1 MNLRMKPMRQL
12 VSLILLPLFACS
24 VEKAAPVPAT
34 SAAHPSAEIAAFWD
48 QYIAAQKAADTT
60 AWKALVT
67 EDVVFVFTGA
77 ETLRGREQA
86 TALLSTFLSQ
96 NKIAAIH
103 ISSEEVTATGERA
116 FQLATIHEA
125 YQPKDKPATE
135 EFSRMAAFFLKTAD
149 GRWLL
154 DRAVVIV
161 DSIVTR

>member
-1 MNLRMKPMRQL
+1 MKRIRRL
-12 VSLILLPLFACS
+12 VPLALLPFLACS
-24 VEKAAPVPAT
+24 IEKAPPVPAT
-34 SAAHPSAEIAAFWD
+34 SATNPSAELAAFWD
-48 QYIAAQKAADTT
+48 RYVAAQKAADTT
-60 AWKALVT
+60 AWKALLT

-77 ETLRGREQA
+77 QTLRGRDRA
-86 TALLSTFLSQ
+86 TALLSTFLAQ
-96 NKIAAIH
+96 NKVAAIH
-103 ISSEEVTATGERA
+103 VSSEEVTATGDRA
-116 FQLATIHEA
+116 FQLANIHEA

>member
-1 MNLRMKPMRQL
+1 MNR
-12 VSLILLPLFACS
+12 LIPLLLLPFLACS
-24 VEKAAPVPAT
+24 IEKAPPVPAT
-34 SAAHPSAEIAAFWD
+34 STVNPSAELAAFWD

-77 ETLRGREQA
+77 QTLRGRDQA

-96 NKIAAIH
+96 NRIAAIH
-103 ISSEEVTATGERA
+103 LSSEEVTATGDRA
-116 FQLATIHEA
+116 FQLANIHEA

-135 EFSRMAAFFLKTAD
+135 EFSRMGAFFLKGAD

-154 DRAVVIV
+154 DRAIVVV